1 MRLTLRNML
10 GYLNDI
16 LEPEDRSDLGKRIDE
31 SDYAKQLLHRTQEVT
46 RRVRLASPPVIGQ
59 GSSHDANTVA
69 EYLDHVLPTG
79 QVQDFENRCLESD
92 VYLGEVASCH
102 YILTK
107 VLSEPAHVDPAL
119 KTEFYRLI
127 EDPSKPIAHV
137 HAAHAAE
144 TPTNGERRKPEVPAY
159 LREGRGSKVWLM
171 AATVLLAAMIAGG
184 VLFAMG
190 PLNSEHPIAQLF
202 VSEPAEPPTDA
213 PDGPEATT
221 PPDIELGDPADA
233 TPPPTGA
240 EEQADPAEEPEL
252 EQPTGV
258 TPGEEP
264 PIEPTP
270 PDDAPLEPTPPVDDA
285 ADDHGDEDQAPDA
298 LPSDALPSD
307 ALPSDTAPGEE
318 APGLVLPDPPG
329 DQIARVDP
337 PGDATPPTEPP
348 PVKPTPA
355 DNDPVAAPAP
365 TVPVPIGRLLSTD
378 EVLLRYSAAT
388 DNYELLPGRAVLN
401 TGDELLVLP
410 TFRPMITVAG
420 VTMELDGGTRI
431 KLESLD
437 ENENPEVAVLYGR
450 AILMTVGRADASIK
464 LILGDQSGVL
474 RFGDADSRAAIEVRP
489 WRPLGSDPRTTP
501 ASYAV
506 DLYAA
511 SGDLRWEQLAAPLP
525 LRAPHRQN
533 LSPHPDDN
541 AEQATRIPA
550 WIAARQVSALDRRAM
565 PVVEQTLRADA
576 NPRPGAP
583 PTDVRLRLIE
593 LTNIRKTEVR
603 SLAFRSCAL
612 IGAYTPLVK
621 AFDDVDH
628 KANWDVAGYALRD
641 ALLSDRRAADE
652 VLAALERFYPEH
664 AERLYRMLWGYS
676 PSGLTDRGEAKTLVE
691 LLNHPELE
699 FRVLAFWNLHDIT
712 GMRLYY
718 QPEARQAERESAIL
732 QWEKRLSSG
741 EILPTHQRRAE
752 P

>member
-16 LEPEDRSDLGKRIDE
+16 LEPEDRADLGKRIDE

-159 LREGRGSKVWLM
+159 LREGRGSKAWLI

-190 PLNSEHPIAQLF
+190 PLNSEHPIARLF
-202 VSEPAEPPTDA
+202 VSEPVEPPADA

-221 PPDIELGDPADA
+221 PPEIEMGDSDAAASPSTDPEPADR
-233 TPPPTGA
+233 TEPT
-240 EEQADPAEEPEL
+240 EQPEL
-252 EQPTGV
+252 EQPAGV
-258 TPGEEP
+258 TPGEAQP
-264 PIEPTP
+264 P
-270 PDDAPLEPTPPVDDA
+270 EPTPPVETPAEPTPPRDDDADDA
-285 ADDHGDEDQAPDA
+285 ADDGETVVTEVIDDSPADTPPGDESSGP
-298 LPSDALPSD
+298 L
-307 ALPSDTAPGEE
+307 
-318 APGLVLPDPPG
+318 LPDPPG
-329 DQIARVDP
+329 DQLARVDP
-337 PGDATPPTEPP
+337 PGDASPPTEP

-355 DNDPVAAPAP
+355 EDDPIAAP
-365 TVPVPIGRLLSTD
+365 VPAAAVPIGRLLSTD
-378 EVLLRYSAAT
+378 EVLLRYNAST

-431 KLESLD
+431 KLQSLD
-437 ENENPEVAVLYGR
+437 ENENPEVAVQYGR

-464 LILGDQSGVL
+464 LNLGDQSGVL
-474 RFGDADSRAAIEVRP
+474 RFGDADSKAAIEVRP

-511 SGDLRWEQLAAPLP
+511 SGNLSWEQLAAPLP
-525 LRAPHRQN
+525 LRAPRREI
-533 LSPHPDDN
+533 LAPHPDDN
-541 AEQATRIPA
+541 SEQAAQIPA
-550 WIAARQVSALDRRAM
+550 WIASRQVSALDRRAM

-628 KANWDVAGYALRD
+628 KANWDVAADALRD
-641 ALLSDRRAADE
+641 ALQSDRRAADE
-652 VLAALERFYPEH
+652 VLAACERFYPEH

-718 QPEARQAERESAIL
+718 QPEARQAERESAIV

-741 EILPTHQRRAE
+741 DILPTQQRRAE